1 MGQPRPLFVN
11 LRYFQTLI
19 FQKYFKF
26 YQDSN
31 SGCRGRRQARWPLDH
46 YHGPNSLNFVTVL
59 CSVQYLCKPK
69 LMHCT
74 EKAFLWVIIF
84 ICKGSADRGSERK
97 KPQILIRQNHDL
109 NVIFVLKVFVSLI
122 KQLTFW
128 LNVNCRRASLNDYV
142 QNLPSSRQFFSLL
155 SYWWHK
161 LSTAIKW
168 Q

>member
-1 MGQPRPLFVN
+1 MTLWWSSF
-11 LRYFQTLI
+11 FQTMI
-19 FQKYFKF
+19 VQSAGAAFVQSAGAAFVQSSGAAFVQSAGAAFVFQWKWTLPCPV
-26 YQDSN
+26 S
-31 SGCRGRRQARWPLDH
+31 
-46 YHGPNSLNFVTVL
+46 
-59 CSVQYLCKPK
+59 SVQYLCKPK

>member
-97 KPQILIRQNHDL
+97 KPQ
-109 NVIFVLKVFVSLI
+109 K
-122 KQLTFW
+122 K
-128 LNVNCRRASLNDYV
+128 
-142 QNLPSSRQFFSLL
+142 QNLWLLNRKWKLYFFILLGVSPGLVVMEGCLYSKGCEFKAQHSLL
-155 SYWWHK
+155 DGHFYIY
-161 LSTAIKW
+161 LL
-168 Q
+168 